1 MVLLWKENKKFI
13 LELVLANTYKPNDLV
28 DILVLVNVEEL
39 LKAECP
45 QKYFGSEDKESWED
59 CWENTEL
66 LRKLIVLFIINSTL
80 PQKVTNSKTEQ
91 FLLKQSLNKK
101 ARKSKI
107 KNFKINKKL
116 EDKRIN
122 KEEKKE
128 LKSKKDCD

>member
-1 MVLLWKENKKFI
+1 
-13 LELVLANTYKPNDLV
+13 
-28 DILVLVNVEEL
+28 
-39 LKAECP
+39 
-45 QKYFGSEDKESWED
+45 
-59 CWENTEL
+59 
-66 LRKLIVLFIINSTL
+66 L